1 VSEVAELVHQMLEHV
16 FNERDA
22 ERRADAIATVFAEDV
37 MFVDPEGVVRGHDAL
52 ARRVQSILSEA
63 PGFEFRL
70 TAPIQEVADVGLD
83 RWEFG
88 PVDGEPV
95 VRGTDVAIVDGGRIA
110 RLYTLIE

>member
-1 VSEVAELVHQMLEHV
+1 MSEVAELVYQMLEHV

-22 ERRADAIATVFAEDV
+22 ERRADAVASVFAEDV

-52 ARRVQSILSEA
+52 ARRVESILADA
-63 PGFEFRL
+63 PGFVFRL
-70 TAPIQEVADVGLD
+70 AAPIQEVAEVGLD
-83 RWEFG
+83 RWGFG
-88 PVDGEPV
+88 PVDGDPV